1 MRNIASLTALLIVS
15 LGFSQDKYQVS
26 IDLTKAK
33 NDKVPVEISVP
44 KTDQEEIEYHMP
56 KIVPGTYSISDFG
69 RFVVGFKALDKNG
82 DQLEFEKISTNRWLI
97 KNAALLDKITYRIE
111 DSFDN
116 FSGYGKNKLFE
127 PGGTSI
133 ESEEGVFVMNTF
145 GFIGYMDGEKFR
157 PFELTII
164 HDEKIKGTTS
174 LKKIKETSTSDTY
187 TTENYHSLADAP
199 LMYCEPD
206 IVSKEIAGAN
216 ILVSVYSPNKV
227 LSAKD
232 VMDNIDEL
240 MEAQASYLG
249 GKLPVDR
256 YTYLIYLF
264 DSPTLSGSWGA
275 LEHSYS
281 SLYALPEMEP
291 GRISQMVKD
300 ISAHEFL
307 HIVTPLNIHSEEIHN
322 FNYIKPEMSQHLWLY
337 EGVTEYST
345 HHVQIKYDLYEIDDF
360 LNEMRNKII
369 RQVQYDVDIPYTEFS
384 KNILEGKNEKRY
396 GDVYAGGALIAMCL
410 DLTIIKSTNGEKD
423 LQWLLQELSKE
434 YGPMKAFKDED
445 LFDEIERGTSP
456 EAGDFLRKYVAG
468 VKPLPLKEV
477 LEWAGIDYAAESEN
491 NVIATGNFT
500 PALNDQQEISIAST
514 KEMDDFGKKLGLLEG
529 DVLLTWNGEKLT
541 FKNFQQIMDRFYKE
555 VNEGDKVE
563 VLIRRKIWGK
573 EKEKKLKAK
582 AIIVKSFEKHTMNL
596 TKNPT
601 EEQLRIRNAW
611 LNAQN

>member
-1 MRNIASLTALLIVS
+1 
-15 LGFSQDKYQVS
+15 
-26 IDLTKAK
+26 
-33 NDKVPVEISVP
+33 
-44 KTDQEEIEYHMP
+44 
-56 KIVPGTYSISDFG
+56 
-69 RFVVGFKALDKNG
+69 
-82 DQLEFEKISTNRWLI
+82 
-97 KNAALLDKITYRIE
+97 
-111 DSFDN
+111 
-116 FSGYGKNKLFE
+116 
-127 PGGTSI
+127 
-133 ESEEGVFVMNTF
+133 MNTF

-337 EGVTEYST
+337 EGVTEYSA

-445 LFDEIERGTSP
+445 LFDEIERRTSP

-500 PALNDQQEISIAST
+500 PALNEQQEISIAST

-541 FKNFQQIMDRFYKE
+541 LKNFQQIMDRFYKE

-573 EKEKKLKAK
+573 EKKKKLKAK